1 MPLSRKPD
9 AVSARE
15 LVISNKRGLHAR
27 ASAKF
32 VKCAEGFNADVR
44 VIRDGQ
50 VVGGTSIMG
59 LMMLAAGPGA
69 TILVETSGPQAKA
82 ALDALTELVDSRFG
96 ED

>member
-1 MPLSRKPD
+1 MPATRNTD
-9 AVSARE
+9 AASSRE

-27 ASAKF
+27 ASARF
-32 VKCAEGFNADVR
+32 VKCAEGFNANVR

-50 VVGGTSIMG
+50 SVGGTSIRG

-69 TILVETSGPQAKA
+69 TILVEASGPEASA
-82 ALDALTELVDSRFG
+82 ALDALTQLVDSKFG